1 MKEARKKKNKPQPV
15 SSLKKSRNSL
25 NPLWWVALI
34 IILAFVAYSNSFN
47 NEFLN
52 FDDNEYFSNYP
63 EILHFNASAIIK
75 YFSSYY
81 VLMYQ
86 PLPILTFAV
95 TYKLFG
101 LSPAPYHIL
110 NLFFHLLNILLVYFF
125 VKRLT
130 LKAPVALISSLLF
143 AIHPMNVEAVSWVS
157 ARSSSM
163 FVFFYLFALLFY
175 LKYTAEVYKPK
186 YLILTLLF
194 FLLSLLSKAHA
205 VTLPLILVV
214 IDIFHKRKWDKRM
227 LLEKIPFFLLSLAF
241 GLIAIAEKG
250 TTTNILRGLEMFTL
264 FDNFFLLSYS
274 VSFYIVRLFLPLNLC
289 AVYVYPEKAGGWLP
303 FEYYLSPLLLIIIIW
318 AVVRYRKTRPYLLFG
333 VLFFMAALS
342 LTLQIIP
349 SRLFIV
355 TDRYTYLPYLGL
367 FIIIGYLLEEV
378 KKRNLRNILTMLIVV
393 GGIVFTALTY
403 NRNRSWANDMTLGTD
418 IINKNP
424 EVPYIARAFGVRGN
438 YYLNRL
444 KDFDKAMKDYNTAL
458 TLDTTDAISYYNRGY
473 LNDKLGNYKGVIDD
487 MTRAGQL
494 GIDNFLV
501 NSFLGAAYF
510 REKDIPKAIE
520 NFEISIKKNPDYI
533 ENYNNL
539 GAIYSNMQRPDL
551 SAPYIDKALAID
563 SNNTEALRNKG
574 IIFFELKDYPE
585 ACRYWRK
592 SRDLGATNVGDLLKA
607 YCGE

>member
-1 MKEARKKKNKPQPV
+1 MKNAGKKKNKRQPAIPK
-15 SSLKKSRNSL
+15 KKSNGSV
-25 NPLWWVALI
+25 NPLWWLALI
-34 IILAFVAYSNSFN
+34 IVLTLVAYSNSFK

-63 EILHFNASAIIK
+63 EILHFNASAVIQ
-75 YFSSYY
+75 YFSNYY

-86 PLPILTFAV
+86 PLPILTFAL
-95 TYKLFG
+95 TYKFFG
-101 LSPAPYHIL
+101 LSPLPYHAL
-110 NLFFHLLNILLVYFF
+110 NLFFHLCNILLVYIF

-130 LKAPVALISSLLF
+130 FKNSIALISSLFF
-143 AIHPMNVEAVSWVS
+143 AVHPMNVEAVSWIS

-163 FVFFYLFALLFY
+163 FVFFYLLALLFY
-175 LKYTAEVYKPK
+175 LRYSTESYKPRF
-186 YLILTLLF
+186 LILALLF
-194 FLLSLLSKAHA
+194 FLLSLFSKAHA

-214 IDIFHKRKWDKRM
+214 IDIFRKRKWDKRM
-227 LLEKIPFFLLSLAF
+227 IFEKIPFFVMSILF

-250 TTTNILRGLEMFTL
+250 TTTNILLGLEKFTF
-264 FDNFFLLSYS
+264 FDNFFLLTYS
-274 VSFYIVRLFLPLNLC
+274 VSFYIVRLFLPFNLC

-318 AVVRYRKTRPYLLFG
+318 AVIRYRKTKPYLLFG
-333 VLFFMAALS
+333 VLFFIAALS

-367 FIIIGYLLEEV
+367 FIIIGYLFEEI
-378 KKRNLRNILTMLIVV
+378 KKKKVQNALTLLIVV
-393 GGIVFTALTY
+393 MGLFFTFLTY
-403 NRNRSWANDMTLGTD
+403 SRNKNWANDMTLGTD

-473 LNDKLGNYKGVIDD
+473 LNDKLGNYKGVIND
-487 MTRAGQL
+487 MTKAGQL
-494 GIDNFLV
+494 GIDNYLV

-551 SAPYIDKALAID
+551 SSPYIDKALALD

-574 IIFFELKDYPE
+574 IIYFELKNFPE
-585 ACRYWRK
+585 ACRFWK
-592 SRDLGATNVGDLLKA
+592 KARDLGAANVGDLLKA